1 MTSSDTLKCTVSRG
15 GIMEQKEKDNVT
27 LVELKKL
34 ESTSEKLG
42 REIRMLS
49 RATKKLSHSGLK
61 KETIVLLLHSYS
73 NIGKPDVRAILL
85 ALERLEDVYCEK
97 EVKPNSS
104 HD

>member
-1 MTSSDTLKCTVSRG
+1 MG
-15 GIMEQKEKDNVT
+15 QKEKDNVT

-42 REIRMLS
+42 MEIRMLS
-49 RATKKLSHSGLK
+49 RATKKLLHRGLK

-73 NIGKPDVRAILL
+73 GVGKPDIRSVLF
-85 ALERLEDVYCEK
+85 ALEHLEEAYCEK
-97 EVKPNSS
+97 DVKPNSS